1 MSCMTCNVKESSEP
15 EVAAQQL
22 CSQQLQPVSSQQEM
36 TWDDNQANFLSLN
49 IFAATVMAVISSST
63 DWIKINSHCS
73 FCSKQLDKNWEGCLV
88 KLCLTAFTCYPSTE
102 TKESLNEG
110 IKKRLPFRRKV
121 SQQKQHT
128 GLEKWALTE
137 RSRELW
143 KALNVLCCCFYKAAD
158 SPFCFWSAALHSGS
172 FREINQQ
179 RASVHH
185 RAETWPRW
193 DGRDLLFPLGEA
205 TFLPS
210 YKTT

>member
-1 MSCMTCNVKESSEP
+1 
-15 EVAAQQL
+15 
-22 CSQQLQPVSSQQEM
+22 M

-88 KLCLTAFTCYPSTE
+88 KLCLTAFTCYPSSE
-102 TKESLNEG
+102 TKESLNGG

-185 RAETWPRW
+185 RQR
-193 DGRDLLFPLGEA
+193 RDLAGTGEICC
-205 TFLPS
+205 S
-210 YKTT
+210 R